1 MIRWPMSPQARA
13 RGRPRG
19 PQKAGHHAEQS
30 AVHDLLT
37 TNAQVEGLDPSYTGT
52 TAMAILPLP
61 LSPGAEARVLLHH
74 LLEHGHI
81 VGRDMAGRIIIQL
94 AAVADA

>member
-1 MIRWPMSPQARA
+1 
-13 RGRPRG
+13 
-19 PQKAGHHAEQS
+19 
-30 AVHDLLT
+30 
-37 TNAQVEGLDPSYTGT
+37 
-52 TAMAILPLP
+52 
-61 LSPGAEARVLLHH
+61 VLLHH